1 MHAAVLR
8 YFIEVARRGSIR
20 KAADVLHIASS
31 AVNRQIINL
40 EDELGTPLFY
50 RVPGGVRLTTAGE
63 LLLSHA
69 NATLMDF
76 ERVSDEIE
84 NLKGL
89 KTGNIR
95 IIAIDSLMVD
105 VLPEAI
111 AAFHEIYPDV
121 TYSVVALG
129 PANVT
134 KELASGN
141 ADIAISFVPERQTVV
156 HTVREIATPMGVV
169 MRPDH
174 PLAARKSL
182 SVTDCIDYPL
192 FMQPDIL
199 PLSPVLE
206 AELSAARSR
215 VRPKLIS
222 NSMDLHKRLISQGVG
237 IAFFTP
243 IAFLREV
250 AYGEA
255 IHVPL
260 VEPHLANL
268 RMGIIIPSQRQL
280 SPMTLAMVAHLERF
294 LDRIESQLDAHAR
307 R

>member
-1 MHAAVLR
+1 MT
-8 YFIEVARRGSIR
+8 
-20 KAADVLHIASS
+20 
-31 AVNRQIINL
+31 N
-40 EDELGTPLFY
+40 
-50 RVPGGVRLTTAGE
+50 
-63 LLLSHA
+63 
-69 NATLMDF
+69 
-76 ERVSDEIE
+76 
-84 NLKGL
+84 
-89 KTGNIR
+89 
-95 IIAIDSLMVD
+95 
-105 VLPEAI
+105 
-111 AAFHEIYPDV
+111 
-121 TYSVVALG
+121 
-129 PANVT
+129 
-134 KELASGN
+134 ELASGN

-174 PLAARKSL
+174 PLASRKSL
-182 SVTDCIDYPL
+182 SVKDCLDYPL

-206 AELSAARSR
+206 AELNAARTR

-222 NSMDLHKRLISQGVG
+222 NSMDLHKRLITQGVG

-250 AYGEA
+250 AKGDV

-260 VEPHLANL
+260 IEPHLSNL

-294 LDRIESQLDAHAR
+294 LDRIDVQLDAHAHR
-307 R
+307 

>member
-20 KAADVLHIASS
+20 KAADILHVASS

-40 EDELGTPLFY
+40 EDEMGTPLFY
-50 RVPGGVRLTTAGE
+50 RVPGGVRLTAAGE

-69 NATLMDF
+69 NSTLLDF
-76 ERVSDEIE
+76 ERVRDEVE
-84 NLKGL
+84 DLKGL

-105 VLPEAI
+105 VLPEAV
-111 AAFHEIYPDV
+111 AAFHEAYPQV

-129 PANVT
+129 PADVT

-141 ADIAISFVPERQTVV
+141 ADIAISFVPSRQTVV
-156 HTVREIATPMGVV
+156 HTVKEIATPMGVV

-174 PLAARKSL
+174 PLADRGSL
-182 SVTDCIDYPL
+182 SVPDCLDYPI

-206 AELSAARSR
+206 AELRAARTR
-215 VRPKLIS
+215 VRPKMIS
-222 NSMDLHKRLISQGVG
+222 NSMDLHKRLIKQGVG

-243 IAFLREV
+243 VAFLREV
-250 AYGEA
+250 ANREL

-260 VEPHLANL
+260 MEPHLANL

-280 SPMTLAMVAHLERF
+280 SPMTMTMVAHLERS
-294 LDRIESQLDAHAR
+294 LIGIESQLG
-307 R
+307 

>member
-20 KAADVLHIASS
+20 KAADVLHVASS

-40 EDELGTPLFY
+40 EDKLGTPLFY
-50 RVPGGVRLTTAGE
+50 RVPGGVRLTAAGE

-69 NATLMDF
+69 NSTLLDF
-76 ERVSDEIE
+76 ERVRDEIE
-84 NLKGL
+84 DLKGL

-111 AAFHEIYPDV
+111 AAFHDTYPDV
-121 TYSVVALG
+121 TYAVVAAG
-129 PANVT
+129 PADVT

-156 HTVREIATPMGVV
+156 RTVREIATPMGVV

-174 PLAARKSL
+174 PLADRKTL
-182 SVTDCIDYPL
+182 SVPDCLDYPL

-206 AELSAARSR
+206 AELNAARTR

-222 NSMDLHKRLISQGVG
+222 NSMDLHKRLIKQGVG

-243 IAFLREV
+243 VAFLREV
-250 AYGEA
+250 ANGELV
-255 IHVPL
+255 HVPL
-260 VEPHLANL
+260 AEPHLANL
-268 RMGIIIPSQRQL
+268 HMGIIIPSQRQL
-280 SPMTLAMVAHLERF
+280 SPMTMAMVAHLEGF
-294 LDRIESQLDAHAR
+294 LMGIESQLG
-307 R
+307 